1 MERNKDYFEGIV
13 GQDVAKAKLSFLMK
27 SYEATSILP
36 HLMFVAPKGCGKTT
50 LAKAVAK
57 NLKNSEGGTKKFLE
71 INCSTVKS
79 LKQFFNQIIIPHV
92 HGNECTILLDE
103 ASELPKDVTM
113 ALLTI
118 LNPNPENRTQFS
130 YEDFVVDFDFRM
142 VTFMFAT
149 TEAQS
154 IFHALMDRCERVD
167 LEEYSYNDLSKII
180 SLTTSAN
187 FKDGVLDELAPVLR
201 GNARAAQKMA
211 NHINNYMAATQGNKF
226 GEAQWNELKHHLGIL
241 PLGLSR
247 IELQLLRI
255 MAEKKTSTL
264 TYLAAKTGLTKSCL
278 QRDFEMYLQKENLM
292 EIDTGGRGLTT
303 KGQEYLKALDEVKSI
318 EPVKP
323 VEPVPPAPKPKKKP
337 VKIVLPDA
345 APAPVEDKTPFIPE
359 DLFKMLENAGRN
371 MPK

>member
-1 MERNKDYFEGIV
+1 MEQQNYFKDIV
-13 GQDVAKAKLSFLMK
+13 GQDVAKKKLTFFIK
-27 SYEATSILP
+27 NYEASSILP
-36 HLMFVAPKGCGKTT
+36 TLMFVAPKGCGKTT
-50 LAKAVAK
+50 VAKAVGRC
-57 NLKNSEGGTKKFLE
+57 LKNSEGKTKKFLE

-92 HGNECTILLDE
+92 NGQEVTVLLDE

-118 LNPNPENRTQFS
+118 LNPNPENFTQFS
-130 YEDFVVDFDFRM
+130 YEDYVVDFDFRRIS
-142 VTFMFAT
+142 FMMAT

-154 IFHALMDRCERVD
+154 IFHALMDRCERVN
-167 LEEYSYNDLSKII
+167 LEEYSYDDLAEII
-180 SLTTSAN
+180 NRVTNRAKFS
-187 FKDGVLDELAPVLR
+187 DGVLEQIAPVLR
-201 GNARAAQKMA
+201 GNARAAQKMS
-211 NHINNYMAATQGNKF
+211 NHINSFMASTKGSKF
-226 GEAQWNELKHHLGIL
+226 GIAEWDTLKDMLGTL

-255 MAEKKTSTL
+255 LAEKKQCSL

-278 QRDFEMYLQKENLM
+278 QRDFEMYLQKEGLM
-292 EIDTGGRGLTT
+292 EIDRGGRQLTA
-303 KGQEYLKALDEVKSI
+303 KGQEYLKALDEVESI

-345 APAPVEDKTPFIPE
+345 APVEDLVPLIPE
-359 DLFKMLENAGRN
+359 DLFEMKSNAGRS
-371 MPK
+371 